1 MAKQLNPRP
10 GEASLRNSMRM
21 PWQRQWIMAVFPR
34 GRGIVP
40 LISYS
45 QKAAHRAVFW
55 TVRALS
61 IDILGSLRSRW
72 ALLRRDAYAWY
83 STYRVVF
90 GFPRWGTAGQDA
102 DFLEYVLERCHAVNP
117 RKAVS
122 VFAIPQSFQIYFLK
136 LLFCA
141 HATASTCVG
150 SGPECPA

>member
-1 MAKQLNPRP
+1 
-10 GEASLRNSMRM
+10 MRT
-21 PWQRQWIMAVFPR
+21 PWQRQWIMAVFHS

-55 TVRALS
+55 TGRALS

-90 GFPRWGTAGQDA
+90 WIS
-102 DFLEYVLERCHAVNP
+102 H
-117 RKAVS
+117 
-122 VFAIPQSFQIYFLK
+122 
-136 LLFCA
+136 
-141 HATASTCVG
+141 VG
-150 SGPECPA
+150 DGRSGRGLSGICP